1 MTTNQILRAWRA
13 SFVHRWHTDHDMCD
27 VPDYNHGH
35 QGRTA
40 LLVLQIFPDCSRTLL
55 AWAVVHDQGEAGGVD
70 ASAGLKRAN
79 PVLATALHAL
89 EDAEIEKQGFDLPNL
104 TVLEERKLK
113 LCDTLDAWLVMM
125 RYNRHLYARD
135 DWQVD
140 LKGMIQRAEWL
151 GVGPE
156 VKAVVDEVVTR

>member
-1 MTTNQILRAWRA
+1 LTKQILRAWKA
-13 SFVHRWHTDHDMCD
+13 SYTRRWHNDYDMSQ
-27 VPDYNHGH
+27 VEDYNHGH

-40 LLVLQIFPDCSRTLL
+40 LLVLQLFPDCSRTLL

-79 PVLATALHAL
+79 PILATALNAL

-104 TVLEERKLK
+104 TVHEERKLK

-125 RYNRHLYARD
+125 RYNRHLYARA
-135 DWQVD
+135 DWQAD
-140 LKGMIQRAEWL
+140 LKDMMRRAEWL
-151 GVGPE
+151 GVGPD
-156 VKAVVDEVVTR
+156 VQAVVDEVVTR

>member
-55 AWAVVHDQGEAGGVD
+55 AWAPVVD
-70 ASAGLKRAN
+70 ALN
-79 PVLATALHAL
+79 TALHQAPI
-89 EDAEIEKQGFDLPNL
+89 AAAGAH
-104 TVLEERKLK
+104 
-113 LCDTLDAWLVMM
+113 TLS
-125 RYNRHLYARD
+125 
-135 DWQVD
+135 
-140 LKGMIQRAEWL
+140 
-151 GVGPE
+151 
-156 VKAVVDEVVTR
+156 